1 MGRINVCLLL
11 GQLLLNMFT
20 RWDFMIMTD
29 NIFYIC
35 SGQTQEQR
43 FGESNVP
50 NDLIPDEIAIKTS
63 PINFFVDN

>member
-1 MGRINVCLLL
+1 M
-11 GQLLLNMFT
+11 T
-20 RWDFMIMTD
+20 MTD

-35 SGQTQEQR
+35 SGYKHRNKR

-63 PINFFVDN
+63 PIDFL